1 MDIKSLIENIIF
13 VSGEPISIKKMAQI
27 LELDEVKIIEGIKEL
42 KKDMTNRGLE
52 IVEKDNKVQ
61 MTTSPEAGKYI
72 EKFIASNLKEDL
84 SEAGLE
90 TLAAISYL
98 GPITKHEIEELRGV
112 NCAFTLRNLLIRGL
126 VEKTENSKNSKIP
139 LYKTSFDFLKKL
151 GIKQE
156 NDLPNYE
163 KYKKEVEMIIA
174 QYTKQQSE
182 EEKNGQ

>member
-72 EKFIASNLKEDL
+72 EKFYS
-84 SEAGLE
+84 
-90 TLAAISYL
+90 
-98 GPITKHEIEELRGV
+98 
-112 NCAFTLRNLLIRGL
+112 
-126 VEKTENSKNSKIP
+126 
-139 LYKTSFDFLKKL
+139 LKKHTL
-151 GIKQE
+151 S
-156 NDLPNYE
+156 Y
-163 KYKKEVEMIIA
+163 
-174 QYTKQQSE
+174 
-182 EEKNGQ
+182 